1 MNTAIILSAGS
12 SERSGLK
19 FNKNLFVF
27 DGKTVIEHTIAPF
40 LKVKSIGEIIVAV
53 KKAEIAKFEKLILPL
68 SKKIKLCVGGDTRT
82 QSVKN
87 ALCLATGK
95 YVFIHD
101 GARPFVSEKLIKK
114 CAYMAVNKGNCVP
127 TTPLTETVGELDN
140 GQILRTR
147 RKDLLSLQTPQVFET
162 EKIKYAYSKISEN
175 DVFTDD
181 CGVYCKYVGPCN
193 FIEGEKQNIKL
204 TQKQDFLN
212 LLPPKTGLGF
222 DIHTLVSGRKL
233 ILGGVTIPHTK
244 GLLGHSDADCLLHA
258 LMDAMLSSCGLK
270 DIGHYYPDTD
280 PNYKDISSV
289 ILLKN
294 TLKLVKK
301 QGYKPVN
308 ATFTIMAEKPKLS
321 PFVDEIKNNLAK
333 LLDVKVEN
341 IGISCTT
348 FEGVGDI
355 GEERAIAVNC
365 VCTLCACI

>member
-127 TTPLTETVGELDN
+127 TFRD
-140 GQILRTR
+140 
-147 RKDLLSLQTPQVFET
+147 
-162 EKIKYAYSKISEN
+162 
-175 DVFTDD
+175 
-181 CGVYCKYVGPCN
+181 
-193 FIEGEKQNIKL
+193 
-204 TQKQDFLN
+204 
-212 LLPPKTGLGF
+212 
-222 DIHTLVSGRKL
+222 
-233 ILGGVTIPHTK
+233 TIPFQCQA
-244 GLLGHSDADCLLHA
+244 SRRCRRW
-258 LMDAMLSSCGLK
+258 SCR
-270 DIGHYYPDTD
+270 
-280 PNYKDISSV
+280 ISWR
-289 ILLKN
+289 
-294 TLKLVKK
+294 T
-301 QGYKPVN
+301 
-308 ATFTIMAEKPKLS
+308 
-321 PFVDEIKNNLAK
+321 
-333 LLDVKVEN
+333 
-341 IGISCTT
+341 C
-348 FEGVGDI
+348 
-355 GEERAIAVNC
+355 RRR
-365 VCTLCACI
+365 LCACCP